1 MTDDPLLARFAAALA
16 PVPGLAALVL
26 GGSRGRGAAG
36 AHSDYDL
43 GLYYE
48 PEAPLDVAAV
58 GAVDRWRRLA
68 DLRRRQGRPALPRAG
83 PRACGGGAG
92 ELDRALERLRGVAL
106 ELRAL
111 L

>member
-1 MTDDPLLARFAAALA
+1 MHDDPVLGCLIEALR

-26 GGSRGRGAAG
+26 GGSRGRGTAG
-36 AHSDYDL
+36 PHSDYDL

-83 PRACGGGAG
+83 PRACCGGAG